1 MKNPFTL
8 SVVVFGCLLAR
19 NSFVCALSSPQPEI
33 VRRGFIQLTNPIDTL
48 LEQSIPTSFVSD
60 WPTWVL
66 DEDGILSKIPD
77 DDGFVP
83 PASIDEV
90 WQPMDLKRPELRLAL
105 GIHVYVCIRRVLENN
120 ALVLLETHHYL
131 SSSQSWGSHPASH
144 ASCRLEL

>member
-1 MKNPFTL
+1 MRNPFTL
-8 SVVVFGCLLAR
+8 FVVLSGSLLAR

-33 VRRGFIQLTNPIDTL
+33 VRRGFIQLTNPIDTT
-48 LEQSIPTSFVSD
+48 LEQSIPASFVSN

-77 DDGFVP
+77 DDGFVS

-105 GIHVYVCIRRVLENN
+105 GIHVYVSE
-120 ALVLLETHHYL
+120 E
-131 SSSQSWGSHPASH
+131 SS
-144 ASCRLEL
+144 